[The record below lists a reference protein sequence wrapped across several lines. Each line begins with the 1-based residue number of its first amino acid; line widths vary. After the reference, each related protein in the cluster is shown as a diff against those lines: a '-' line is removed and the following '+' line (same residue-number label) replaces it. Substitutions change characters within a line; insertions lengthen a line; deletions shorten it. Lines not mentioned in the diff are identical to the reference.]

1 MVNANPRWMSAELPL
16 DWIFEK
22 TPKGRDELAT
32 RAHGLLPGQRNLLI
46 LADGHRP
53 VRELIKAGTD
63 PQRCMHALR
72 GLIDDGYLVRSEA
85 GAVGQIPKVSP
96 ATTASP
102 AAAKG
107 AANPHA
113 LLIALV
119 EEQFGAQAPRLVQKI
134 EQHPDTP
141 EGRAAAI
148 QACVK
153 FIRLFIDEKQATA
166 FAQRAQELLPH

>member
-53 VRELIKAGTD
+53 VRELLKAGTD
-63 PQRCMHALR
+63 PQRCMQALR
-72 GLIDDGYLVRSEA
+72 QLVDENYLVLTA
-85 GAVGQIPKVSP
+85 GTAADRP
-96 ATTASP
+96 AGHP
-102 AAAKG
+102 ADAPG
-107 AANPHA
+107 PHA

-119 EEQFGAQAPRLVQKI
+119 EEQFGAQASRLVQKI
-134 EQHPDTP
+134 EQHPDTS
-141 EGRAAAI
+141 EGRVAAV

-166 FAQRAQELLPH
+166 FAQRAQELLPR

>member
-1 MVNANPRWMSAELPL
+1 MSADLPL

-53 VRELIKAGTD
+53 VSELIKAGTD
-63 PQRCMHALR
+63 SQRCMQALR
-72 GLIDDGYLVRSEA
+72 QLVDDGYLVLTA
-85 GAVGQIPKVSP
+85 GASAASVASSP
-96 ATTASP
+96 TP
-102 AAAKG
+102 QG
-107 AANPHA
+107 AAGPHA
-113 LLIALV
+113 MLIALI

-134 EQHPDTP
+134 EQHPDTV
-141 EGRAAAI
+141 EGRAAAV

-153 FIRLFIDEKQATA
+153 FIRLFIDEKQAAA

>member
-1 MVNANPRWMSAELPL
+1 MWMSAELLL
-16 DWIFEK
+16 DWILEK

-32 RAHGLLPGQRNLLI
+32 RAHHLMPGQRNLLI

-53 VRELIKAGTD
+53 VSELLKAGTD
-63 PQRCMHALR
+63 PQRCMQVLG
-72 GLIDDGYLVRSEA
+72 GLVADGYLVRRADDPAGPISSPPPGAIASA
-85 GAVGQIPKVSP
+85 GA
-96 ATTASP
+96 
-102 AAAKG
+102 AAAS
-107 AANPHA
+107 PHA

-148 QACVK
+148 GACVN
-153 FIRLFIDEKQATA
+153 FIRLFIDEKQASA
-166 FAQRAQELLPH
+166 FAQRAQELLSH

>member
-1 MVNANPRWMSAELPL
+1 MSADLPL

-32 RAHGLLPGQRNLLI
+32 RANGLLPGQRNLLI

-53 VRELIKAGTD
+53 VHELLKAGAD
-63 PQRCMHALR
+63 PQRCMQALC
-72 GLIDDGYLVRSEA
+72 GLIDAGYLVHTAEDA
-85 GAVGQIPKVSP
+85 AQAAHGATPS
-96 ATTASP
+96 
-102 AAAKG
+102 AAANPS
-107 AANPHA
+107 AASPHA
-113 LLIALV
+113 LLIALA

-141 EGRAAAI
+141 EGQAAAV

-153 FIRLFIDEKQATA
+153 FIRLFIDEKQAAA
-166 FAQRAQELLPH
+166 FAQRAQELLQH

>member
-1 MVNANPRWMSAELPL
+1 MVNANPRWMAAELPL

-53 VRELIKAGTD
+53 VRELLKAGTD
-63 PQRCMHALR
+63 PQRCLQALR
-72 GLIDDGYLVRSEA
+72 GLIDEGYLARSA
-85 GAVGQIPKVSP
+85 GGTAGQSP
-96 ATTASP
+96 SPTPGPTTSAAATAS
-102 AAAKG
+102 AAS
-107 AANPHA
+107 PHA

-134 EQHPDTP
+134 EQHPDTS
-141 EGRAAAI
+141 EGRAAAV

-166 FAQRAQELLPH
+166 FAQRAQELLPR

>member
-1 MVNANPRWMSAELPL
+1 MSADLPL

-46 LADGHRP
+46 MADGHRP
-53 VRELIKAGTD
+53 VAELLKAGTD
-63 PQRCMHALR
+63 PQRCMQALR
-72 GLIDDGYLVRSEA
+72 GLIDEGYLILSAGGTA
-85 GAVGQIPKVSP
+85 GALPRATVGV
-96 ATTASP
+96 AASP
-102 AAAKG
+102 TATD
-107 AANPHA
+107 PHA

-141 EGRAAAI
+141 EGRAAAV

-153 FIRLFIDEKQATA
+153 FVRLFIDEKQASA
-166 FAQRAQELLPH
+166 FAQRAQELLNP